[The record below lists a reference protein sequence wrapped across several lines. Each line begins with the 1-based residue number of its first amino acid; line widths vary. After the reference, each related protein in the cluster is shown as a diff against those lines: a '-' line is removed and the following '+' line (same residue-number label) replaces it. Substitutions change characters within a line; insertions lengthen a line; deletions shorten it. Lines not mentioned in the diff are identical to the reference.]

1 MNYFYQNKYKNQ
13 DQEQVQNQIQ
23 NQIQKS
29 SLILNSL
36 IKK

>member
-23 NQIQKS
+23 KS

>member
-13 DQEQVQNQIQ
+13 DQGQVQV
-23 NQIQKS
+23 QIQKS